1 MDDRIT
7 SKHTEGFYV
16 NYMFKEDMTGV
27 YLALRQGIS
36 ELKKEQ
42 GQASIKTL
50 NDNSDKFSLSDLD
63 EDRDAEIK
71 ELQDRYN
78 SLIDRIE
85 IKKKPKY
92 SEEELEGIHEGLEES
107 KALFGEFIK
116 GFV

>member
-1 MDDRIT
+1 MIARSKDSRAYSDFKDGVNEGLDLARFVFDD
-7 SKHTEGFYV
+7 
-16 NYMFKEDMTGV
+16 N
-27 YLALRQGIS
+27 A
-36 ELKKEQ
+36 
-42 GQASIKTL
+42 
-50 NDNSDKFSLSDLD
+50 DKFSLSDLD
-63 EDRDAEIK
+63 EDRDAEIE